1 MDSRGGRDGM
11 RTQVVRGVALL
22 LAIVGM
28 LTVGILGP
36 DAFTL
41 ETVVAAVT
49 ALGSASQSASPAP
62 LLAAGLLV
70 GGLLLAVQA
79 EFGPF
84 GRIDSALES
93 RSSCRVCDHRIDES
107 SAECPYC
114 RTPNPVEE

>member
-1 MDSRGGRDGM
+1 MDPRGGRDGI

-22 LAIVGM
+22 LAVVGM
-28 LTVGILGP
+28 LTVGILGR

-41 ETVVAAVT
+41 ETVFAAVT

-84 GRIDSALES
+84 GRIDSTFENQE
-93 RSSCRVCDHRIDES
+93 SCRICDHTIDDS
-107 SAECPYC
+107 HAECPYC

>member
-1 MDSRGGRDGM
+1 MDSRGGKDRL
-11 RTQVVRGVALL
+11 RIQLIRGVGLL
-22 LAIVGM
+22 LTVVGM

-41 ETVVAAVT
+41 ETVVTAIT

-84 GRIDSALES
+84 GRIDSTLEN
-93 RSSCRVCDHRIDES
+93 RASCRICDHQIDDS
-107 SAECPYC
+107 CTECPYC
-114 RTPNPVEE
+114 RTSDPVEE

>member
-1 MDSRGGRDGM
+1 MDSRGGKDGL
-11 RTQVVRGVALL
+11 RIQLIRGVGLL
-22 LAIVGM
+22 LTVVGM

-41 ETVVAAVT
+41 ETVVAAIT

-84 GRIDSALES
+84 GRIDSVIENRA
-93 RSSCRVCDHRIDES
+93 SCRICDHQIDDS
-107 SAECPYC
+107 CGECPYC